1 MNEQQMIAKIKQL
14 EPDFNP
20 VEEAIVEFFTLNLTA
35 RQWLAWGDAK
45 FKRLCSLSPTYIT
58 EARMKAMHRE
68 AHRRNLE
75 TRNES

>member
-1 MNEQQMIAKIKQL
+1 MNEAQMVNKIKQM

-35 RQWLAWGDAK
+35 RQWLDWGDAE

-68 AHRRNLE
+68 AHQRNQE
-75 TRNES
+75 AQNG